1 MDREQDHHGP
11 HQKGNERSPN
21 TSHPKPDVARDRSFP
36 TGSVTTHSAKNDR
49 GSPFDRAAGRPP
61 SDTRFRP
68 GQSGNLAG
76 RPKGSKNLKT
86 LLESALGK
94 LVTIAEN
101 GKQVRKTAG
110 EVVLRRLT
118 QEAMKGD
125 HKAIELLLR
134 FARDLGLGESR
145 EEKASPRTGNDDG
158 RLPDKAALRRILK
171 RFQNLDLSAEVEPDH
186 ER

>member
-1 MDREQDHHGP
+1 MDRQQDDDGP
-11 HQKGNERSPN
+11 HQKGYERSPKA
-21 TSHPKPDVARDRSFP
+21 SQPKPHAARDRSLP
-36 TGSVTTHSAKNDR
+36 TGSATTQSGRNNC
-49 GSPFDRAAGRPP
+49 GSQFDRAAGRPP

-86 LLESALGK
+86 LLESALCK

-145 EEKASPRTGNDDG
+145 EEKASPRTGDDDG